1 MELKVR
7 AVESVEEKS
16 VQEVEKELLEKHEE
30 KINET
35 SNEET
40 PQVKM
45 DFGEEAKVKETE
57 VQAEEVTKEES
68 VVEDTSEKIEEVAQ
82 EPAEL
87 SEQEVLS
94 YIGKRYGR
102 EINSLD
108 ELNAAREE
116 AEKLPEDVAAYF
128 KYKKETGRGIEDYVK
143 LQRDFSAMHPDS
155 LLREYL
161 TITEGEGL
169 DPEDIDSLMED
180 YSFDEEVD
188 DEAAI
193 KKIKLAKKRTI
204 AKAKKFFNEQKEL
217 YKQPLESSSAANP
230 QAQEEVQAYRQY
242 LESVKTQQQEAEVK
256 RDWFVKETNKVFTDN
271 FKGFDFVIDD
281 NTLTFSPGETATIRK
296 NQENVMN
303 FVNKFLDDKGLIK
316 DAAGYHRA
324 LAIAMNPD
332 KFARFFYEQGKSNA
346 TEDVM
351 RKTKNIEMSERR
363 APEVTNKGGFQVKSV
378 NPDSGR
384 GLKIR
389 SIKRK

>member
-7 AVESVEEKS
+7 AVESVKEKS
-16 VQEVEKELLEKHEE
+16 VQEVEQELLDKHEE
-30 KINET
+30 KISGSE
-35 SNEET
+35 SQEPE
-40 PQVKM
+40 Q
-45 DFGEEAKVKETE
+45 TE
-57 VQAEEVTKEES
+57 VVEES
-68 VVEDTSEKIEEVAQ
+68 VVNDTTTEETTVEETTTEEVKEEEAA
-82 EPAEL
+82 PAEL
-87 SEQEVLS
+87 SEEQVLS

-102 EINSLD
+102 EINSLE
-108 ELNAAREE
+108 ELTAAREE
-116 AEKLPEDVAAYF
+116 AEELPEDVAAYF

-143 LQRDFSAMHPDS
+143 LQRDFSSMNPDT

-169 DPEDIDSLMED
+169 DAEDIDSLMEE
-180 YSFDEEVD
+180 YSFDEELD
-188 DEAAI
+188 DEAVI
-193 KKIKLAKKRTI
+193 KKTKLAKKKAI

-242 LESVKTQQQEAEVK
+242 LESVKTQQEEAEVK
-256 RDWFVKETNKVFTDN
+256 RNWFIKETDKVFTDD
-271 FKGFDFVIDD
+271 FKGFNFILDD
-281 NTLTFSPGETATIRK
+281 KTVTFAPGDTQSIRK
-296 NQENVMN
+296 NQESVMN
-303 FVNKFLDDKGLIK
+303 FVNKYLDDKGLIK

-332 KFARFFYEQGKSNA
+332 KFAKFFYEQGKSSA

-351 RKTKNIEMSERR
+351 RKTKNINMTERK

-389 SIKRK
+389 SINRK

>member
-7 AVESVEEKS
+7 AVDAVEEKS
-16 VQEVEKELLEKHEE
+16 VQEVEQELLDKHEE
-30 KINET
+30 KFNDSSET
-35 SNEET
+35 KKDN

-45 DFGEEAKVKETE
+45 DFV
-57 VQAEEVTKEES
+57 EES
-68 VVEDTSEKIEEVAQ
+68 VVEDTSKTEEEKIEDTPEPVE

-87 SEQEVLS
+87 SEQDVLS
-94 YIGKRYGR
+94 YIGKRYGK

-108 ELNAAREE
+108 ELSAAREE
-116 AEKLPEDVAAYF
+116 AEELPEDVAAYF

-143 LQRDFSAMHPDS
+143 LQRDFSAMNPDS

-161 TITEGEGL
+161 TVTEGEGL

-180 YSFDEEVD
+180 YSWDEELD
-188 DEAAI
+188 DESVI
-193 KKIKLAKKRTI
+193 KKTKLAKKKTI

-217 YKQPLESSSAANP
+217 YKQPLESRPAVDSQSNNEEL
-230 QAQEEVQAYRQY
+230 QEYRQY
-242 LESVKTQQQEAEVK
+242 LESVKTQQQESEAK
-256 RDWFVKETNKVFTDN
+256 RDWFLKETDKVFTED
-271 FKGFDFVIDD
+271 FKGFDFVLDD
-281 NTLTFSPGETATIRK
+281 KTVTFSPGDAQTIKKTQETP
-296 NQENVMN
+296 MN
-303 FVNKFLDDKGLIK
+303 FINKYLDDKGLIK

-324 LAIAMNPD
+324 LSIAMNPD
-332 KFARFFYEQGKSNA
+332 KFAKFFYEQGKSEA
-346 TEDVM
+346 TEDVI
-351 RKTKNIEMSERR
+351 RKTKNINMSERR

>member
-7 AVESVEEKS
+7 AVEAVEEKS
-16 VQEVEKELLEKHEE
+16 VQEVEQELLDKHEE
-30 KINET
+30 KLIEDDNQVENTPQIKMDFAEGKSEET
-35 SNEET
+35 NTEAKKTSEET
-40 PQVKM
+40 PEPV
-45 DFGEEAKVKETE
+45 
-57 VQAEEVTKEES
+57 
-68 VVEDTSEKIEEVAQ
+68 Q

-87 SEQEVLS
+87 SEEDVLS

-108 ELNAAREE
+108 ELSAAREE
-116 AEKLPEDVAAYF
+116 AEELPEDVASYF
-128 KYKKETGRGIEDYVK
+128 KYKKETGRGIEDYVR
-143 LQRDFSAMHPDS
+143 LQKDFSAMNPDA

-180 YSFDEEVD
+180 FSYDEELD
-188 DEAAI
+188 DESVV
-193 KKIKLAKKRTI
+193 KKTKLAKKKTI

-217 YKQPLESSSAANP
+217 YKQPLESRPVADSQSNSEEL
-230 QAQEEVQAYRQY
+230 QEYRQY
-242 LESVKTQQQEAEVK
+242 LESVKTQQQESEAK
-256 RDWFVKETNKVFTDN
+256 RNWFLKETDKVFTED
-271 FKGFDFVIDD
+271 FKGFDFVLDD
-281 NTLTFSPGETATIRK
+281 KTVTFSPGDAQTIKKTQETP
-296 NQENVMN
+296 MN
-303 FVNKFLDDKGLIK
+303 FINKYLDDKGLIS

-324 LAIAMNPD
+324 LSIAMNPD
-332 KFARFFYEQGKSNA
+332 KFAKLFYEQGKSEA
-346 TEDVM
+346 TEDVI
-351 RKTKNIEMSERR
+351 RKTKNINMSERR

>member
-7 AVESVEEKS
+7 AVDAVEEKS
-16 VQEVEKELLEKHEE
+16 VQEVEQELLDKHEE
-30 KINET
+30 KFNDSSET
-35 SNEET
+35 KEDN

-45 DFGEEAKVKETE
+45 DFV
-57 VQAEEVTKEES
+57 EES
-68 VVEDTSEKIEEVAQ
+68 VVEDTSKTEEEKIEDTPEPVE

-87 SEQEVLS
+87 SEQDVLS
-94 YIGKRYGR
+94 YIGKRYGK

-108 ELNAAREE
+108 ELSAAREE
-116 AEKLPEDVAAYF
+116 AEELPEDVAAYF

-143 LQRDFSAMHPDS
+143 LQRDFSAMNPDS

-161 TITEGEGL
+161 TVTEGEGL

-180 YSFDEEVD
+180 YSWDEELD
-188 DEAAI
+188 DESVI
-193 KKIKLAKKRTI
+193 KKTKLAKKKTI

-217 YKQPLESSSAANP
+217 YKQPLESRPAVDSQSNNEEL
-230 QAQEEVQAYRQY
+230 QEYRQY
-242 LESVKTQQQEAEVK
+242 LESVKTQQQESEAK
-256 RDWFVKETNKVFTDN
+256 RDWFLKETDKVFTED
-271 FKGFDFVIDD
+271 FKGFDFVLDD
-281 NTLTFSPGETATIRK
+281 KTVTFSPGDAQTIKKTQETP
-296 NQENVMN
+296 MN
-303 FVNKFLDDKGLIK
+303 FINKYLDDKGLIK

-324 LAIAMNPD
+324 LSIAMNPD
-332 KFARFFYEQGKSNA
+332 KFAKFFYEQGKSEA
-346 TEDVM
+346 TEDVI
-351 RKTKNIEMSERR
+351 RKTKNINMSERR

>member
-7 AVESVEEKS
+7 AVESVKEKS
-16 VQEVEKELLEKHEE
+16 VQEVEQELLDKHEE
-30 KINET
+30 KISGSE
-35 SNEET
+35 SQEPE
-40 PQVKM
+40 Q
-45 DFGEEAKVKETE
+45 TE
-57 VQAEEVTKEES
+57 VVEES
-68 VVEDTSEKIEEVAQ
+68 VVNDTTTEETTVEETTTEEVKEEEAA
-82 EPAEL
+82 PAEL
-87 SEQEVLS
+87 SEEQVLS

-102 EINSLD
+102 EINSLE

-116 AEKLPEDVAAYF
+116 AEELPEDVAAYF

-143 LQRDFSAMHPDS
+143 LQRDFSSMNPDT

-169 DPEDIDSLMED
+169 DAEDIDSLMEE
-180 YSFDEEVD
+180 YSFDEELD
-188 DEAAI
+188 DEAVI
-193 KKIKLAKKRTI
+193 KKTKLAKKKAI

-242 LESVKTQQQEAEVK
+242 LESVKTQQEEAEVK
-256 RDWFVKETNKVFTDN
+256 RNWFIKETDKVFTDD
-271 FKGFDFVIDD
+271 FKGFNFILDD
-281 NTLTFSPGETATIRK
+281 KTVTFAPGDTQSIKK
-296 NQENVMN
+296 NQESVMN
-303 FVNKFLDDKGLIK
+303 FVNKYLDDKGLIK

-332 KFARFFYEQGKSNA
+332 KFAKFFYEQGKSSA

-351 RKTKNIEMSERR
+351 RKTKNINMTERK

-389 SIKRK
+389 SINRK

>member
-1 MELKVR
+1 MLKIDLNTISSNYKKIQKTISQTSTVS
-7 AVESVEEKS
+7 AVLKS
-16 VQEVEKELLEKHEE
+16 NAYGLGLSNVAAKLI
-30 KINET
+30 KIGCN
-35 SNEET
+35 SFFLNSI
-40 PQVKM
+40 
-45 DFGEEAKVKETE
+45 KETLHLRKICRNSDIYLLNGL
-57 VQAEEVTKEES
+57 VNINYEEIK
-68 VVEDTSEKIEEVAQ
+68 
-82 EPAEL
+82 
-87 SEQEVLS
+87 EVLDKN
-94 YIGKRYGR
+94 ITPV
-102 EINSLD
+102 INSLE

-116 AEKLPEDVAAYF
+116 AEELPEDVAAYF

-143 LQRDFSAMHPDS
+143 LQRDFSSMNPDT

-169 DPEDIDSLMED
+169 DAEDIDSLMEE
-180 YSFDEEVD
+180 YSFDEELD
-188 DEAAI
+188 DETVI
-193 KKIKLAKKRTI
+193 KKTKLAKKKAI

-242 LESVKTQQQEAEVK
+242 LESVKTQQEEAEAK
-256 RDWFVKETNKVFTDN
+256 RNWFIKETDKVFTDD
-271 FKGFDFVIDD
+271 FKGFNFILDD
-281 NTLTFSPGETATIRK
+281 KTVTFAPGDTQSIKK
-296 NQENVMN
+296 NQESVMN
-303 FVNKFLDDKGLIK
+303 FVNKYLDDKGLIK

-332 KFARFFYEQGKSNA
+332 KFAKFFYEQGKSSA

-351 RKTKNIEMSERR
+351 RKTKNINMTERK

-389 SIKRK
+389 SINRK